1 MEAQNLQG
9 RKPQE
14 KELTIDLSEIVQS
27 IIKGKWVILI
37 TSFVFAVVGAVYAL
51 SLPNLYTSE
60 VKILPELDSKD
71 IGGLSKFK
79 SLAGLAGVDLS
90 SLSSTEAIRPDLY
103 PNILQSTPFLMDAL
117 QLKVFVA
124 KEQKT
129 LVLSEYLEKL
139 RKETISYKL
148 FGESDSDLF
157 KINPKEAPNE
167 TLLLNKQQLLSLADL
182 KEKITASL
190 DKKSGVISMS
200 AKMPDPI
207 VAASLVK
214 FSQDYLTK
222 YVIGYRTEKT
232 KNDVVFLQARV
243 QEAKKRYDSAL
254 FNYSNYQDRNR
265 AVFLNVTRDEGK
277 KLQYEVDL
285 SYNLYSE
292 LTKQLEE
299 SKVKIHRETPVFK
312 ILEPAQ
318 IPLKKSEPKRSVLV
332 MAFVI
337 LGGIISVMYI
347 FFKSLNLSKL
357 FN

>member
-1 MEAQNLQG
+1 M
-9 RKPQE
+9 
-14 KELTIDLSEIVQS
+14 
-27 IIKGKWVILI
+27 
-37 TSFVFAVVGAVYAL
+37 
-51 SLPNLYTSE
+51 
-60 VKILPELDSKD
+60 
-71 IGGLSKFK
+71 
-79 SLAGLAGVDLS
+79 
-90 SLSSTEAIRPDLY
+90 
-103 PNILQSTPFLMDAL
+103 
-117 QLKVFVA
+117 
-124 KEQKT
+124 
-129 LVLSEYLEKL
+129 